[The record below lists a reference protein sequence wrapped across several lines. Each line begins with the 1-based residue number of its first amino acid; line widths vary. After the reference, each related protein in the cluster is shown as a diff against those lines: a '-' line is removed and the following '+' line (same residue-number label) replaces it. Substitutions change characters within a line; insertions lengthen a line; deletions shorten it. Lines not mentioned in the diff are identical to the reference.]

1 LGSTDEIGGAMKVKV
16 TFEYEP
22 EEPDEGDRSGM
33 SEEEFMR
40 LMDDLMALGAND
52 IEIEKIGD
60 A

>member
-1 LGSTDEIGGAMKVKV
+1 MKVKV